1 MTQNYRNFH
10 WKQNGI
16 LPSCLMNTAKN
27 IIYRNNQVTD
37 KGDRN
42 SSGVPKVSADMPVV
56 ELLPRLLESPSHTL
70 SVSEEGRELGLLTET
85 LLLEGLAKEYSRRD
99 DCAIISLRC
108 APADYSA
115 SRIAMAVEDVGF
127 HLLDLWSGSTSEGLT
142 AVSIRVRCDDPTMAV
157 HSLER
162 YGFEVTDVYARH
174 YADAETAAQR
184 LLALQTYLN
193 V

>member
-1 MTQNYRNFH
+1 
-10 WKQNGI
+10 
-16 LPSCLMNTAKN
+16 MNTAKN
-27 IIYRNNQVTD
+27 IIYRDNPVAD
-37 KGDRN
+37 KRYTGDV
-42 SSGVPKVSADMPVV
+42 GVPKVSADMPVV

-70 SVSEEGRELGLLTET
+70 SVSEEGRELGVLTET

-115 SRIAMAVEDVGF
+115 SRIAMAVEDAGF
-127 HLLDLWSGSTSEGLT
+127 HMLDLWSGNTAEGFT
-142 AVSIRVRCDDPTMAV
+142 AVYIRVRCDDPTTAV

-162 YGFEVTDVYARH
+162 YGFEVTDVYAH
-174 YADAETAAQR
+174 QYADAETAAQR